1 MKNTFTL
8 LTFLILT
15 ASSFAQAPQ
24 KMSYQAVIRNSGGA
38 IVNSTTV
45 GIKISI
51 LQGSSTGTVV
61 YAETQLVNTNAN
73 GLVSLE
79 IGSGTFATIDWANG
93 PYFIKTETD
102 PTGGTN
108 YSIIGV
114 SELLSVP
121 YALFSANT
129 YPGPSG
135 PQGATGLTGPQGPTG
150 LTGAAGTNGTN
161 GVDGNDG
168 AQGPIGLTGATGP
181 QGPAGNDGATGPQ
194 GPIGLT
200 GAAGAAGA
208 NGATGLLP
216 NGTAAGN
223 TSFWDGSQWVINNS
237 NIFNN
242 GGFVGIGLNNPVQRL
257 DVNGQVNIPSD
268 NAYMINQ
275 NKILHN
281 RGLAN
286 LLIGKNAGL
295 LSTFGQYNV
304 LAGHDAGLNNTIGS
318 QNTFI
323 GAETGSSNLD
333 GMMNS
338 FVGRRSGYLNTSGV
352 ENTFIGCFAG
362 QNNTIGSHNSFMGV
376 TSGNNN
382 TTGEENTFIGAHS
395 GFYNETGNNN
405 TYVGNFSGQFS
416 TGSNNVLLG
425 FGADVVS
432 SNLNNVIAIG
442 AGTIVTASNSVIIG
456 NTSMTS
462 IGGQVGW
469 STISDRRVKTK
480 IQEEKL
486 GLNFILKLNPMRY
499 QYNTLSQEGNYYS
512 GLIAQDVENILNSL
526 NTNFSGIVSPKND
539 SDFYSIRYAEFV
551 IPLINAIKEQQNQI
565 DKLNKENAILFL
577 KLEKIKN
584 LQDERE

>member
-1 MKNTFTL
+1 MYKFVSFISYIIFSNIIFSQAPEAIKYQSVARNLAGQTINNTLISIKLSIINQTSDGFTL
-8 LTFLILT
+8 YSEIHTPTTNNFGLFSLNIGYGTIVSGVF
-15 ASSFAQAPQ
+15 AS
-24 KMSYQAVIRNSGGA
+24 
-38 IVNSTTV
+38 
-45 GIKISI
+45 
-51 LQGSSTGTVV
+51 
-61 YAETQLVNTNAN
+61 
-73 GLVSLE
+73 
-79 IGSGTFATIDWANG
+79 IDWGTNDKFLKVEAD
-93 PYFIKTETD
+93 F
-102 PTGGTN
+102 TGGFNFFEMGT
-108 YSIIGV
+108 SQ
-114 SELLSVP
+114 LLSVP
-121 YALFSANT
+121 YALYAKYAET
-129 YPGPSG
+129 
-135 PQGATGLTGPQGPTG
+135 AIT
-150 LTGAAGTNGTN
+150 
-161 GVDGNDG
+161 
-168 AQGPIGLTGATGP
+168 
-181 QGPAGNDGATGPQ
+181 
-194 GPIGLT
+194 
-200 GAAGAAGA
+200 
-208 NGATGLLP
+208 P
-216 NGTAAGN
+216 NGTSVGN

-242 GGFVGIGLNNPVQRL
+242 GGFVGIGLDNPVQRL

-268 NAYMINQ
+268 SAYMIN
-275 NKILHN
+275 NKKILHN

-323 GAETGSSNLD
+323 GAETGVSNLD

-338 FVGRRSGYLNTSGV
+338 FIGRRSGYLNTSGT
-352 ENTFIGCFAG
+352 ENTFIGCYAG
-362 QNNTIGSHNSFMGV
+362 QNNTIGLHNSFMGV

-416 TGSNNVLLG
+416 TGNNNVLLG
-425 FGADVVS
+425 FGADVAS
-432 SNLNNVIAIG
+432 SNLNNAIAIG

-486 GLNFILKLNPMRY
+486 GLNFILKLNPKRY

-512 GLIAQDVENILNSL
+512 GLIAQDVENILKSL
-526 NTNFSGIVSPKND
+526 NTNFSGLVSPKND
-539 SDFYSIRYAEFV
+539 TDFYSIRYAEFV
-551 IPLINAIKEQQNQI
+551 LPLINAIQEQQNQI
-565 DKLNKENAILFL
+565 DNLNKQNTILFL
-577 KLEKIKN
+577 ELEKIKN
-584 LQDERE
+584 LQDEQE

>member
-1 MKNTFTL
+1 
-8 LTFLILT
+8 
-15 ASSFAQAPQ
+15 
-24 KMSYQAVIRNSGGA
+24 MSYQAVIRDNSGA
-38 IVNSTTV
+38 LVNSTAV
-45 GIKISI
+45 GMKISI
-51 LQGSSTGTVV
+51 LQGSSTGAVL
-61 YAETQLVNTNAN
+61 YSETQTVTTNAN
-73 GLVSLE
+73 GLTSLV
-79 IGSGTFATIDWANG
+79 IGSGTVVSGSFSTINWAAG
-93 PYFIKTETD
+93 PFFIKTQTD

-108 YSIIGV
+108 YTITGS
-114 SELLSVP
+114 SQLMSVP
-121 YALFSANT
+121 YALFSANGT
-129 YPGPSG
+129 PGPTGSTGPIG
-135 PQGATGLTGPQGPTG
+135 PQGTQGPVGPQGMQG
-150 LTGAAGTNGTN
+150 LPGTNGT
-161 GVDGNDG
+161 
-168 AQGPIGLTGATGP
+168 
-181 QGPAGNDGATGPQ
+181 
-194 GPIGLT
+194 
-200 GAAGAAGA
+200 

-268 NAYMINQ
+268 SAYMIN
-275 NKILHN
+275 NKKILHN

-323 GAETGSSNLD
+323 GAETGVSNLD

-338 FVGRRSGYLNTSGV
+338 FIGRRSGYLNTSGT
-352 ENTFIGCFAG
+352 ENTFIGCYAG
-362 QNNTIGSHNSFMGV
+362 QNNTIGLHNSFMGV

-416 TGSNNVLLG
+416 TGNNNVLLG
-425 FGADVVS
+425 FGADVAS
-432 SNLNNVIAIG
+432 SNLNNAIAIG

-486 GLNFILKLNPMRY
+486 GLNFILKLNPKRY

-512 GLIAQDVENILNSL
+512 GLIAQDVENILKSL
-526 NTNFSGIVSPKND
+526 NTNFSGLVSPKND
-539 SDFYSIRYAEFV
+539 TDFYSIRYAEFV
-551 IPLINAIKEQQNQI
+551 LPLINAIQEQQNQI
-565 DKLNKENAILFL
+565 DNLNKQNTILFL
-577 KLEKIKN
+577 ELEKIKN
-584 LQDERE
+584 LQDEQE